1 MGYKMNGFSGFGNS
15 PAKQKQKGNLKD
27 IGMAVMMAAEHT
39 PGRTAKLVKPSS
51 FSDAFAKARKEQ
63 GASGT
68 FTWNGKKYST
78 ARKDDPSVAGQF
90 LSPDLKDVDS
100 GQQFT
105 DPHGHVKKDKEGFVE
120 DRDYIHHKGKIT
132 GTK

>member
-15 PAKQKQKGNLKD
+15 PAKQKTG
-27 IGMAVMMAAEHT
+27 VVREMAASLT
-39 PGRTAKLVKPSS
+39 KGRVAKRKIG
-51 FSDAFAKARKEQ
+51 FNEAFAKARKEQ
-63 GASGT
+63 GAGGT

-78 ARKDDPSVAGQF
+78 ARKDDPSVAGQY
-90 LSPDLKDVDS
+90 LSSDLKDVDS

-105 DPHGHVKKDKEGFVE
+105 DPHGHIKKGKEGFVE